1 MTAPNF
7 NPGFRILPFDVLGLI
22 IGLLG
27 ALATLTRI
35 EWAGLVTGFV
45 VLHFFLFCNVFRVS
59 RSAELIWATVF
70 LALATSTIINA
81 VPGWTATFTG
91 SLARSTIV
99 SWIETKRGDYHGILW
114 KKLNPGMP
122 EWWESYR

>member
-27 ALATLTRI
+27 AL
-35 EWAGLVTGFV
+35 
-45 VLHFFLFCNVFRVS
+45 
-59 RSAELIWATVF
+59 
-70 LALATSTIINA
+70 STILI
-81 VPGWTATFTG
+81 
-91 SLARSTIV
+91 
-99 SWIETKRGDYHGILW
+99 WIETKRDNYHGILW

>member
-45 VLHFFLFCNVFRVS
+45 VLHFFLFCNVFRIS

-91 SLARSTIV
+91 SLALSTILI
-99 SWIETKRGDYHGILW
+99 WIETKRDDYHGILW